1 MKTTLKKPVAIIG
14 YSGHS
19 YVIIDILLSSG
30 RLVTAYCDGEE
41 KEKNPYHLLYL
52 GKESEAIDALRNYDV
67 FACVGHNGIREK
79 IHTQISKLLFNPIN
93 AIHPSAVIS
102 SSVKMGDGV
111 MIAAN
116 ATINPLAEIGRGVI
130 CNTSCS
136 IDHECVIGDFAH
148 IAPGAVLC
156 GNVKVGR
163 STFVGANAV
172 IRQGIS
178 IGNNVMIGAGTV
190 VVKDIPDN
198 TTVVGNPQRILTKKQ
213 EAAKLLAA

>member
-1 MKTTLKKPVAIIG
+1 MKTTLKKPIAIIG
-14 YSGHS
+14 YSGHA
-19 YVIIDILLSSG
+19 YVIIDILSNSG
-30 RLVTAYCDGEE
+30 RLVTAYCDQDE
-41 KEKNPYHLLYL
+41 KAKNPYHLQYL
-52 GKESEAIDALRNYDV
+52 GKETEALRRLKKFDY

-79 IHTQISKLLFNPIN
+79 IQKQMAELIGNPIN

-102 SSVKMGDGV
+102 SSVTMGTGI

-116 ATINPLAEIGRGVI
+116 ATINPLVELGQGII
-130 CNTSCS
+130 CNTSCT
-136 IDHECVIGDFAH
+136 IDHECIIGDFAH

-163 STFVGANAV
+163 GTFVGANAV

-198 TTVVGNPQRILTKKQ
+198 TTVVGNPQRVLTGKQ
-213 EAAKLLAA
+213 SSKLIAA